1 MPMGKGGHG
10 VSGYTHTQAQ
20 LDHYA
25 NQHNPNNDAYQAE
38 LDNHAKQCNPNNDE
52 YAGHND
58 DDK

>member
-1 MPMGKGGHG
+1 MPMRKGGHG
-10 VSGYTHTQAQ
+10 VSGYTYTQAQ

-38 LDNHAKQCNPNNDE
+38 LDNHANQCNPNNDE